1 MDTIAEL
8 HYCGGFAV
16 IKAYMCKMKTGGYVP
31 EFYHC
36 KCTWC
41 KEETKGYATPQEAIA
56 EWNESVRKGM
66 MFPQEAGNEEH
77 WGHWFNRVRHELKPF
92 IRLGFKVNYELNPGS
107 ERIKIKISRGQGEI
121 PVLHKVWTRKDDLP
135 NKEKFMDEIVQTLV
149 LMTENLMDYLKG
161 TK

>member
-1 MDTIAEL
+1 MNHEKAKL

-16 IKAYMCKMKTGGYVP
+16 IMADMRKYDYIP
-31 EFYHC
+31 QFYYC
-36 KCTWC
+36 ECTWC
-41 KEETKGYATPQEAIA
+41 NERTKGYGTPQEAIH

-66 MFPQEAGNEEH
+66 MVPLDAGNDEA

-92 IRLGFKVNYELNPGS
+92 NRLGFKVDFELRPGS
-107 ERIKIKISRGQGEI
+107 EKIKIKISKGQGNL
-121 PVLHKVWTRKDDLP
+121 PVLYKVWTRKDDLP

-149 LMTENLMDYLKG
+149 LMTENLMDYLKKD